1 MSVLEVYDPVM
12 CCSTGVCGPDVDPKL
27 AQFAGDLD
35 WLKGQGVEVRRFN
48 LAQEPVRFV
57 EMSAVKTIMDR
68 SGGDELPAIV
78 FEETVAVVGRYP
90 TRDELAGIV
99 GLTPKSNQAMPA
111 LSETV
116 KELVAIG
123 AAVAAGCEPCLN
135 FHVDKARTLEISD
148 AAMREAIEMAVKV
161 KSAATANMAKLA
173 EKLIPGEAAAPVA
186 TGCCGGGSKASSCC

>member
-1 MSVLEVYDPVM
+1 MSVLEVYDPAM

-27 AQFAGDLD
+27 AQFARDLD

-57 EMSAVKTIMDR
+57 EKSAVKSIMDR

-78 FEETVAVVGRYP
+78 FEETVAVGGRYP
-90 TRDELAGIV
+90 TREELVRIV
-99 GLTPKSNQAMPA
+99 GLTRNGNQVAPG

-123 AAVAAGCEPCLN
+123 AAVAAGCEPCLK
-135 FHVDKARTLEISD
+135 FHVDKARKLEVSD

-161 KSAATANMAKLA
+161 KAAATSNMTKLA
-173 EKLIPGEAAAPVA
+173 EKLLPAGAAAPVT

>member
-1 MSVLEVYDPVM
+1 MSVLEVYDPAM
-12 CCSTGVCGPDVDPKL
+12 CCSTGVCGPEVDPKL

-78 FEETVAVVGRYP
+78 FDEKVAVAGRYP
-90 TRDELAGIV
+90 TRDELVGIV
-99 GLTPKSNQAMPA
+99 GLTRNGNPVALG

-123 AAVAAGCEPCLN
+123 AAVAAGCEPCLK
-135 FHVDKARTLEISD
+135 FHVDNARKLEVSD
-148 AAMREAIEMAVKV
+148 AAMREAVEMATKV
-161 KSAATANMAKLA
+161 KAAATANMAKLA
-173 EKLIPGEAAAPVA
+173 ERLLPAEEAAPVA
-186 TGCCGGGSKASSCC
+186 ASCGCSGAKASSCC

>member
-1 MSVLEVYDPVM
+1 MSILEIYDLPM
-12 CCSTGVCGPDVDPKL
+12 CCSTGVCGPEVDPKL

-78 FEETVAVVGRYP
+78 FDEKVAVAGRYP

-99 GLTPKSNQAMPA
+99 GLAPKDSQAA
-111 LSETV
+111 AGLSETV

-123 AAVAAGCEPCLN
+123 AAVAAGCEPCLE
-135 FHVDKARTLEISD
+135 FHVDKARKLDVSD
-148 AAMREAIEMAVKV
+148 GAMREAVEMGAKV
-161 KSAATANMAKLA
+161 KTAATANMQKLA
-173 EKLIPGEAAAPVA
+173 DRLLPLQETVPA
-186 TGCCGGGSKASSCC
+186 TSGCCSGTKASDCC